1 MLFSEYRHWI
11 NHAEWIV
18 KIGYPIS
25 TRKFYFL
32 RFCFC
37 FLQND
42 NETANVRYQRMATRQ
57 NQSIFKAYGVRADRR
72 ITIQDFE
79 WKIID
84 NSTKLETLHLSERW
98 EHLRTITFSCVLL
111 VLYWPT
117 IYVIQYVPP
126 FASHKCC
133 RILTD
138 TKRCNSHSERLQK
151 LENTN
156 RISEKTTRSNF
167 NSGASK
173 RHVCPR
179 GMCIQSYV

>member
-1 MLFSEYRHWI
+1 MTSYVVTNVWRRKSYQVLIAMLFSEYRHWI

-84 NSTKLETLHLSERW
+84 NSTKLETLYLSERW

-111 VLYWPT
+111 VPVLTYYIRDT
-117 IYVIQYVPP
+117 ICSP
-126 FASHKCC
+126 
-133 RILTD
+133 
-138 TKRCNSHSERLQK
+138 
-151 LENTN
+151 
-156 RISEKTTRSNF
+156 
-167 NSGASK
+167 
-173 RHVCPR
+173 VCF
-179 GMCIQSYV
+179 S